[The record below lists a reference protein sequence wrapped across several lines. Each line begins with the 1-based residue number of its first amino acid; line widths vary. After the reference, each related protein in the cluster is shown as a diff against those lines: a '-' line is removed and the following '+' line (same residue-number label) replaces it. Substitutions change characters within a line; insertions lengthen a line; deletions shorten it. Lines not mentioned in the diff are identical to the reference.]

1 VKFSI
6 SLEGFRT
13 KRSSAQLGAS
23 SLSEPSSWLIDA
35 FGGSTTGVDVN
46 HKSALTYSAWWR
58 GVTLIASAMGSLP
71 FNIYE
76 YKENGRYVVYDH
88 AQAKIISKRVSEFM
102 TSQKFREVM
111 EIIRINRGNSYA
123 KIVRDANTGY
133 ATELIILSPE
143 KVTPYLFKGKK
154 YFQVAGQSEPI
165 ANFDMIHL
173 MGPSTDGIKGLNMI
187 EYHRETLGLA
197 LENRNF
203 QKKFYKNGGFMKGFL
218 KVAGKLNEGK
228 PKSISE
234 EFDQNWGGPD
244 NMYRTP
250 VLQSGT
256 EYIPVSLP
264 QRDAQTLEQANASI
278 EDVSRIL
285 DVPAHK
291 LANSNKT
298 SYASQEQENQS
309 FVQDNLRVRA
319 KEWEA
324 EYDYK
329 LLLNKPGFECKMNF
343 EALLRADTKTRME
356 KYRVMF
362 NAGAINPDQIREF
375 EGMNP
380 REDGGGKKYFTPMN
394 LITNEQLE
402 IKKQQEQKVLENE

>member
-1 VKFSI
+1 
-6 SLEGFRT
+6 
-13 KRSSAQLGAS
+13 
-23 SLSEPSSWLIDA
+23 
-35 FGGSTTGVDVN
+35 
-46 HKSALTYSAWWR
+46 
-58 GVTLIASAMGSLP
+58 
-71 FNIYE
+71 
-76 YKENGRYVVYDH
+76 
-88 AQAKIISKRVSEFM
+88 
-102 TSQKFREVM
+102 
-111 EIIRINRGNSYA
+111 
-123 KIVRDANTGY
+123 
-133 ATELIILSPE
+133 
-143 KVTPYLFKGKK
+143 
-154 YFQVAGQSEPI
+154 
-165 ANFDMIHL
+165 
-173 MGPSTDGIKGLNMI
+173 MI

-218 KVAGKLNEGK
+218 KVAGKLGEGK

-256 EYIPVSLP
+256 EYVPVSLP

-285 DVPAHK
+285 GVPAHK
-291 LANSNKT
+291 LANNDKT

-319 KEWEA
+319 KEWEV

-329 LLLNKPGFECKMNF
+329 LLLNKPGLESKMNF

-380 REDGGGKKYFTPMN
+380 REDGGGKEYFTPMN

-402 IKKQQEQKVLENE
+402 IQKQQEQKALENE